1 MQVPLMDLKA
11 EYRQLRDEILPA
23 VDQAL
28 ESMNLFLGPNVQ
40 ALEEEWAQLCG
51 VNYAV
56 GVGSGTDAL
65 ILSLKALGVG
75 GGDEV
80 ITAAWT
86 FIATIEAIVH
96 VGAQPVL
103 IDIAPDT
110 YCLDSALIEPAITA
124 RTRAIIPIH
133 VFGHPADMDRINQI
147 ADQYDLYVLED
158 AAQAHG
164 AAYRGKMAGNLGDC
178 AIFSFYMSK
187 NLAGYG
193 EGGMVTTNSQEI
205 AQQIR
210 LLRNHGQTAPY
221 EHHLMGYNSRLD
233 EIQAAI
239 LRVKLNRLGW
249 SNQRRREQ
257 AALYNELLADCP
269 AILPCEA
276 PGAHHVYHLYTIRT
290 DRCDELAGHLEE
302 QDIGFAR
309 HYRYP
314 PHVQPAGQL
323 CGLNEVELPETDLAA
338 AQVIQLPLHPY
349 LSDEQIRYVATT
361 VCQFFA

>member
-40 ALEEEWAQLCG
+40 ALEEEWAGLCG

-75 GGDEV
+75 DGDEV

-86 FIATIEAIVH
+86 FIATIEAIIH

-110 YCLDSALIEPAITA
+110 YCLEPALIEPAITA

-147 ADQYDLYVLED
+147 ADQYDLYVVED

-164 AAYRGKMAGNLGDC
+164 AAYQGKMAGNLGDC

-187 NLAGYG
+187 NLAAYG
-193 EGGMVTTNSQEI
+193 EGGMVTTNNDEL
-205 AQQIR
+205 AEEVR
-210 LLRNHGQTAPY
+210 MLRNHGQTARY

-249 SNQRRREQ
+249 GNQRRREQ

-269 AILPCEA
+269 VILPYEA

-290 DRCDELAGHLEE
+290 DRCDELADHLEE
-302 QDIGFAR
+302 QGIGFAR
-309 HYRYP
+309 HYHYP
-314 PHVQPAGQL
+314 SHIQPVSRSF
-323 CGLNEVELPETDLAA
+323 GLNETALPETDLAA